1 MVLKYTSTVIPQSS
15 ASTSNRG
22 KSAELSLDDPTLRPN
37 ATALS
42 VGSYLNLPKSLPSPL
57 SKANM
62 YGLLGRNGEILIRES
77 DREFLEN
84 VDADLI

>member
-1 MVLKYTSTVIPQSS
+1 MVLKYTSNIIPQSS

-22 KSAELSLDDPTLRPN
+22 KSAELSLDDPTLSPN

-42 VGSYLNLPKSLPSPL
+42 VGSYLNLPKNLPSPL

-62 YGLLGRNGEILIRES
+62 YGQLGRNGEILIRES
-77 DREFLEN
+77 DREFLQS
-84 VDADLI
+84 VDADLT